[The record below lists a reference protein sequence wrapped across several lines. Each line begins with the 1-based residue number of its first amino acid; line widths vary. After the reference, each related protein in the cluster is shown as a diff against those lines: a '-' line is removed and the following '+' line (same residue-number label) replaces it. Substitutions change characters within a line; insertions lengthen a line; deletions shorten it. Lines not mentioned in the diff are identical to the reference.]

1 MRHADV
7 HMPAKRYLMCP
18 PTYFDVTY
26 SINPW
31 MNPSKPVDTALA
43 LAQWGRIVEIYRD
56 LGHQVEFIDP
66 VPGLPDMVFAANG
79 ATVLNGRFLIAK
91 YRYSQRSAEAPAYLD
106 WLVAHGLVQ
115 VEQPEFTHEGQ
126 GDYLYDGHRML
137 AGTGFRTER
146 LSHGQVQEL
155 FGCPVVSL
163 TLVDPRF
170 YHLDTALAV
179 LAAGQ
184 VMYFPAAFSPGS
196 QLVLRRLYPDAIIAG
211 ESDAVAFGLN
221 ALSDGHNVVLPQTAT
236 GLIQVLRERGYHPIG
251 VDISE
256 LIKAGG
262 AVKCCTLE
270 LLDDRLHELES
281 QR

>member
-1 MRHADV
+1 MA
-7 HMPAKRYLMCP
+7 AKHYLMCP

-26 SINPW
+26 RINPW
-31 MNPSKPVDTALA
+31 MNPSKPVDTGLA
-43 LAQWGRIVEIYRD
+43 TAQWERIVEVYRD
-56 LGHQVEFIDP
+56 LGHLVEFIDP

-79 ATVLNGRFLIAK
+79 ATVLNGQFLIAK
-91 YRYSQRSAEAPAYLD
+91 YRYSERSAEAPAYLD
-106 WLVAHGLVQ
+106 WLLAHGLVQ
-115 VEQPEFTHEGQ
+115 AEQPEFVNEGQ
-126 GDYLYDGHRML
+126 GDFLYDGERML

-179 LAAGQ
+179 LGAGQ

-196 QLVLRRLYPDAIIAG
+196 QRVLRRLYPDAILAG
-211 ESDAVAFGLN
+211 VADAVAFGLN
-221 ALSDGHNVVLPQTAT
+221 ALSDGHHVVLPQTAI
-236 GLIQVLRERGYHPIG
+236 GLIQQLRDRGYHPIG

-256 LIKAGG
+256 LLKAGG

-270 LLDDRLHELES
+270 LLDDRV
-281 QR
+281 RVPA